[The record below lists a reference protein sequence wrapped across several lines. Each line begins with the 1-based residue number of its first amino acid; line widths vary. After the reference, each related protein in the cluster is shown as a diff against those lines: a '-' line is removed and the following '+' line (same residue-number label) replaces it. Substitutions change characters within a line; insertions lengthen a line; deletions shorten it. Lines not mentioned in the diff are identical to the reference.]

1 MAFNATYPGSC
12 MKPIQILDHVSR
24 QEFCLMAYAPG
35 LPTDGWTVRLGPN
48 GTFNLNRENFINSP
62 MLLFNMA
69 KDGQL
74 ATSAGHVVVLANTTQ
89 KDAVPQIWDPTNP
102 APGDAPK
109 LLRCKPAPRE
119 RLDCRVGVDV
129 EGEMVFYY
137 TRFSLLRQLD
147 TSLTFSTPLE
157 DFAGNQNPVHSIELM
172 ITTGANCFNLPPEI
186 QRLPTITDYRNM
198 ENDEVHPVHPEGP

>member
-1 MAFNATYPGSC
+1 MAFNATHPGSC
-12 MKPIQILDHVSR
+12 MEPVQIPDHVSR

-48 GTFNLNRENFINSP
+48 GTFKLDRENFMNSP

-69 KDGQL
+69 RDGQL
-74 ATSAGHVVVLANTTQ
+74 STSAGQVVVLANATQ
-89 KDAVPQIWDPTNP
+89 KDAVPQIWDPLNP

-109 LLRCKPAPRE
+109 LLRCKPTPQE
-119 RLDCRVGVDV
+119 RLDCRLSVDV

-137 TRFSLLRQLD
+137 TRFSLLRQLG

-157 DFAGNQNPVHSIELM
+157 DFAGNVNPVLGIELM
-172 ITTGANCFNLPPEI
+172 MRTGANCFSLPSEV
-186 QRLPTITDYRNM
+186 QRLPTYTDFRHLQD
-198 ENDEVHPVHPEGP
+198 DEIHPVHPEEP